1 MAPNATEIIPI
12 ADIRDNLVVLKN
24 NSLRGI
30 VQVSAVNFELRSSDE
45 QHAMLQQFQGFL
57 DSLDFPA
64 QIVVQS
70 RKFSVISYLDAVSVA
85 LKDVKNDLLKLQGA
99 EYLRFVEELSDLSNV
114 MVKKFFVVIPISAPA
129 IDQNTGKGFLGGF
142 SRFWKK
148 KSKQAQEK
156 PTEPVID
163 TTLKEQLDL
172 RSDLII
178 GGLSGIGLNGH
189 LVAHDEL
196 IALFADTM
204 NPVAP
209 AHKTNGQS

>member
-64 QIVVQS
+64 QIVIQS
-70 RKFSVISYLDAVSVA
+70 RKFSVVSYLDAVRSA
-85 LKDVKNDLLKLQGA
+85 LTSVKNDLLKLQGT
-99 EYLRFVEELSDLSNV
+99 EYLRFVEELSDLSNI
-114 MVKKFFVVIPISAPA
+114 MVKKFFVVIPISVPVL
-129 IDQNTGKGFLGGF
+129 DQKSSKGFLGGLGK
-142 SRFWKK
+142 FWKK
-148 KSKQAQEK
+148 KSAQVPEK
-156 PTEPVID
+156 PAD
-163 TTLKEQLDL
+163 DAGDATLKEQLDI

-209 AHKTNGQS
+209 TYKTNGQS